1 MGLINAYVLISFF
14 FRHLVTFGSE
24 MTICKDG
31 DYIIDFILSVHD
43 GDWEES
49 EKPFSMKNVLAV
61 ETIISVIEDIN
72 SDRDLL
78 PNITLGYVIRDDYG
92 SKQRATEI
100 AMSLRSRIIRNEKTH
115 KIRRHRENS
124 KCNPTRFND
133 HWNNQKGL
141 FAKPVIAVVGGTT
154 SDTGTRIATVLRS
167 IEIPIISYMAT
178 SEHLRNDNAFPFLI
192 SLLPSDKYQA
202 KAIMDLIDEFK
213 WSYVLALVSTSYYGI
228 EGKLSFSFSSYR
240 CYRRQKENNLI
251 FFQNLSNEYSG

>member
-1 MGLINAYVLISFF
+1 MGLINAYVLISLF
-14 FRHLVTFGSE
+14 FRYLVTFGSE

-43 GDWEES
+43 GDWKES

-61 ETIISVIEDIN
+61 EAIISVMEDIN
-72 SDRDLL
+72 SDRGLL

-92 SKQRATEI
+92 SKQHATEI
-100 AMSLRSRIIRNEKTH
+100 AMSLMSRIIRNEKTH
-115 KIRRHRENS
+115 KIRHRENS
-124 KCNPTRFND
+124 KCNPTHSND
-133 HWNNQKGL
+133 HGNNQQGL

-154 SDTGTRIATVLRS
+154 SDTGNRIATVLRS

-178 SEHLRNDNAFPFLI
+178 SEHLRNNNAFPFLI

-228 EGKLSFSFSSYR
+228 EGKLSVFFFFSMYR
-240 CYRRQKENNLI
+240 CYRRKKENNLI
-251 FFQNLSNEYSG
+251 FSKFIQ